1 MVAVWL
7 LMVLFHGSTTERAFK
22 VYATQSM
29 CEEWG
34 DKLKKI
40 NPEVAETHCRREL
53 VEQ

>member
-1 MVAVWL
+1 MTAVWL
-7 LMVLFHGSTTERAFK
+7 LMVPFHASTCERALE

-34 DKLKKI
+34 DKLKKT